1 MAKNVSTMIV
11 VDQDKILIQQRSK
24 TSPGS
29 GLWNFPGGSVE
40 ENESIEIAAI
50 RELKEESNLDVEESD
65 LTYLGNYV
73 GKYLIIHFFITREYT
88 GEVKINQESDDYK
101 WISLKDIPNY
111 KFVGGGSLH
120 PRLLQNIRDFMDGKI
135 G

>member
-29 GLWNFPGGSVE
+29 GFWNFPGGSVE
-40 ENESIEIAAI
+40 EGESLEIAAI
-50 RELKEESNLDVEESD
+50 RELKEEANLDVNEED
-65 LTYLGNYV
+65 ITYLGNYA
-73 GKYLIIHFFITREYT
+73 GKYLTIHFFITREFV
-88 GEVKINQESDDYK
+88 GKVKINQESDDYQ
-101 WISLKDIPNY
+101 WISVEEFPKY
-111 KFVGGGSLH
+111 QFVGGGKLH
-120 PRLLQNIRDFMDGKI
+120 PKLLANIKSFMEGKL